1 LLEGKKFKIPD
12 SALSITISPS
22 IYVLKHVLGCT
33 RRLQKDNFVR
43 RSREN
48 AMKALHF
55 SQHGELDV
63 VRYGDVPDPV
73 LKEGQIL
80 VRVRACAINHLDLW
94 VRRGWPGL
102 KLEMPHWCGADVAG
116 EVAQLGEGVVGWAHG
131 RKVVVDPGVSTID
144 DEFTRRGE
152 ASVSPGY
159 HILGE
164 QVRGGAAEY
173 LAVPASNLLPM
184 PENWDFPEVAAPLL
198 VSLAAWRM
206 LIHRAGLR
214 AGESVLIV
222 GAGGGVNS
230 MAIQIAKLAGARVYV
245 VCGNEEKANRARDLG
260 ADVAV
265 DRSRGDWLKEIY
277 KLTNKRGVDVVVDNV
292 GKATLSGSMQAVARG
307 GRIVIIGNTSGPQ
320 AEIDIR
326 YIFGKQI
333 SLIGSTMGS
342 QQDFRDVT
350 SLLWAGKLKPV
361 IDRVMP
367 LSEGIEAYR
376 IMERGEQFGKI
387 VLIP

>member
-1 LLEGKKFKIPD
+1 MEKDGA
-12 SALSITISPS
+12 AL
-22 IYVLKHVLGCT
+22 
-33 RRLQKDNFVR
+33 
-43 RSREN
+43 
-48 AMKALHF
+48 KALHF
-55 SQHGELDV
+55 PKHGELDV
-63 VRYGDVPDPV
+63 VQYGDVPDPDLRRGQV
-73 LKEGQIL
+73 LVK
-80 VRVRACAINHLDLW
+80 VRACAVNHLDIW

-102 KLEMPHWCGADVAG
+102 KLAMPHWCGADVAG
-116 EVAQLGEGVVGWAHG
+116 EVAQLGEGVTGWTIG
-131 RKVVVDPGVSTID
+131 RRVVVDPGVSTTE

-173 LAVPASNLLPM
+173 LAVPAGNLLSM
-184 PENWDFPEVAAPLL
+184 PETLDFPEAAAPLL

-206 LIHRAGLR
+206 LIHRAGLK

-245 VCGNEEKANRARDLG
+245 ICGNEDKANRARELG

-265 DRSRGDWLKEIY
+265 DRSRGDWVKEVY

-292 GKATLSGSMQAVARG
+292 GKATLTGSMQAVARG

-342 QQDFRDVT
+342 HQDFRDVT

-361 IDRVMP
+361 IDRIMP
-367 LSEGIEAYR
+367 LSQGIEAYR
-376 IMERGEQFGKI
+376 IMERGQQFGKI